1 MLYLSRPDIER
12 ISDEIIAAYKTVY
25 VPEQRLCYQ
34 VDAMKLAQQL
44 GLTVDFQS
52 LSPDCSVWGL
62 TTPIE
67 ACITIFDDNSEPM
80 MYCLDGSTI
89 LIEKKLLHPRAIGRM
104 NFTLAHEM
112 AHQVLYRKY
121 PGSYCPQQRIICDY
135 RRSKKPQRQV
145 SDWFEWQADLLAAA
159 MLLPKDAILETMYLF
174 GLGEKMKVL
183 SRRYS
188 PNKYESFCVMAEVM
202 QVSRTALA
210 YRMEQLGLLERN
222 LLVQEAKARKGAA

>member
-1 MLYLSRPDIER
+1 MVCLSRTDIEN
-12 ISDEIIAAYKTVY
+12 ISNEIITAYKAAY
-25 VPEQRLCYQ
+25 VPEKRLCYQ
-34 VDAMKLAQQL
+34 VDAMKLAQLL

-52 LSPDCSVWGL
+52 LSPDCSILGM
-62 TTPIE
+62 TAPIE
-67 ACITIFDDNSEPM
+67 ACITIFDDNGEPI
-80 MYCLDGSTI
+80 MYCLDSSTI
-89 LIEKKLLHPRAIGRM
+89 LIEKKLLHTKAIGRM

-121 PGSYCPQQRIICDY
+121 PDRYGPQQRIICDY
-135 RRSKKPQRQV
+135 RRSEKQKQQV
-145 SDWFEWQADLLAAA
+145 SDWFEWQADVLAAA
-159 MLLPKDAILETMYLF
+159 MLLPKEAILETMYLF

-183 SRRYS
+183 SKRYS
-188 PNKYESFCVMAEVM
+188 PNRYESFCEMAEAM

>member
-1 MLYLSRPDIER
+1 MVCLSRADLEQ
-12 ISDEIIAAYKTVY
+12 ISDEIIEAYKTAF
-25 VPEQRLCYQ
+25 VPEKHLCYQ
-34 VDAMKLAQQL
+34 VDVMELAQLL

-52 LSPDCSVWGL
+52 LSTDCSVLGL
-62 TTPIE
+62 TTPTE
-67 ACITIFDDNSEPM
+67 ACITIFDDNGEPM

-89 LIEKKLLHPRAIGRM
+89 LVEKKLLNPKTVGRM
-104 NFTLAHEM
+104 HFTVAHEM

-121 PGSYCPQQRIICDY
+121 PERYSPQQSIICDY
-135 RRSKKPQRQV
+135 RRSEKPKRQEL
-145 SDWFEWQADLLAAA
+145 DWFEWQADALAAA
-159 MLLPKDAILETMYLF
+159 MLLPKDSILDFMFLF

-183 SRRYS
+183 SKRYS
-188 PNKYESFCVMAEVM
+188 PNRYESFCEMAEAM

>member
-1 MLYLSRPDIER
+1 MMYLSRSDIER
-12 ISDEIIAAYKTVY
+12 ISDEIITAYKTTY

-34 VDAMKLAQQL
+34 VDTMKLAQLL

-52 LSPDCSVWGL
+52 LSPDCSVLGL

-89 LIEKKLLHPRAIGRM
+89 LIEKKLLHPKAIGRM

-121 PGSYCPQQRIICDY
+121 PDCYGPQQRIICDY
-135 RRSKKPQRQV
+135 RRSEKPQRQV
-145 SDWFEWQADLLAAA
+145 SDWFEWQADVLAAA

-174 GLGEKMKVL
+174 GLGERMKVL
-183 SRRYS
+183 SKRYS
-188 PNKYESFCVMAEVM
+188 PNKYESFCAMAEAM
-202 QVSRTALA
+202 EVSRTALA
-210 YRMEQLGLLERN
+210 YRMEHLGLLERN
-222 LLVQEAKARKGAA
+222 LLVQEAKARKGVA

>member
-1 MLYLSRPDIER
+1 MLYLSRSDIER
-12 ISDEIIAAYKTVY
+12 ISDEIIAAYKTAY

-34 VDAMKLAQQL
+34 VDTMKLVQLL

-52 LSPDCSVWGL
+52 LSPDCSILGM
-62 TTPIE
+62 TAPIE
-67 ACITIFDDNSEPM
+67 ACITIFDDNNEPM
-80 MYCLDGSTI
+80 MYCLDGRTI
-89 LIEKKLLHPRAIGRM
+89 LVEKKLLHPKAIGRM

-121 PGSYCPQQRIICDY
+121 PDRYGLQQRIICDY
-135 RRSKKPQRQV
+135 RRSEKPQRQV
-145 SDWFEWQADLLAAA
+145 TDWFEWQADVLAAA
-159 MLLPKDAILETMYLF
+159 MLLPKEAILETMYLF

-183 SRRYS
+183 SKRYS
-188 PNKYESFCVMAEVM
+188 PNRYESFCEMAEAM

-222 LLVQEAKARKGAA
+222 LLVQEAKIRKGVA